1 MKKRKLPVL
10 LLHGFTSS
18 LDCVKKPAE
27 TLRAA
32 GFEVAT
38 PLLRGHGTRWED
50 LRGVKAA
57 DWFEDGKKALE
68 ELSGKGKR
76 PVAVVGL
83 SMGGLVALDLAI
95 HFPERVAVVLGAAP
109 ALEFSNPLSPFSRY
123 LGRLVPAF
131 PSPNAFTDQ
140 ELRRK
145 FDTNYKKFPTAT
157 FASLFAYSREVRGRL
172 DKLTV
177 PVHLIHSL
185 KDQVVPPRATRHVME
200 TARSE
205 RKSVSWYSR
214 SGHELFL
221 DCESDAVAAEVR
233 DFLVAF
239 EEGR

>member
-27 TLRAA
+27 VLREA
-32 GFEVAT
+32 GFEVVT

-50 LRGVKAA
+50 LKGVVAA
-57 DWFEDGKKALE
+57 DWFDDGKKALD
-68 ELSGKGKR
+68 ELAGEPGR

-95 HFPERVAVVLGAAP
+95 RFPGKVAMVLGAAP
-109 ALEFSNPLSPFSRY
+109 ALEFSNPLSPASKY
-123 LGRLVPAF
+123 LARLFPSF

-145 FDTNYKKFPTAT
+145 FDTNYKKFPTRT
-157 FASLFAYSREVRGRL
+157 FAQLFAYSREVRGRL
-172 DKLTV
+172 DQLTV

-185 KDQVVPPRATRHVME
+185 KDQVVPPRATRHVLE

-221 DCESDAVAAEVR
+221 DCEADAVAAEVR
-233 DFLVAF
+233 DVLVAF
-239 EEGR
+239 EEGL

>member
-1 MKKRKLPVL
+1 MKKRKMPVL

-27 TLRAA
+27 VLRAA
-32 GFEVAT
+32 GFEVVT

-50 LRGVKAA
+50 LRGVTAA
-57 DWFEDGKKALE
+57 DWFEDGRRALD
-68 ELSGKGKR
+68 ELHGRHRR
-76 PVAVVGL
+76 PVAVIGL

-95 HFPERVAVVLGAAP
+95 HFPEKVALVVGAAP
-109 ALEFSNPLSPFSRY
+109 ALEFANPLSSFSRH
-123 LGRLVPAF
+123 LARIVSSF
-131 PSPNAFTDQ
+131 PSPNAFVDQ

-145 FDTNYKKFPTAT
+145 FDTNYKRFPTAT

-172 DKLTV
+172 ERLTV

-185 KDQVVPPRATRHVME
+185 KDRVVPPRATRHVLE

-205 RKSVSWYSR
+205 RKSVSWYSC
-214 SGHELFL
+214 GHELFL
-221 DCESDAVAAEVR
+221 DCEADAISAEVR

-239 EEGR
+239 EEGKG